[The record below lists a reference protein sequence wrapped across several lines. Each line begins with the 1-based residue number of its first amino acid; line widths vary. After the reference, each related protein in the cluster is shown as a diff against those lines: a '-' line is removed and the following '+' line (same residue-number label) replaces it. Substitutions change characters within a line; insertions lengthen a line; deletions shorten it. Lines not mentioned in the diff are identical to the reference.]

1 MATKRYVVLIM
12 LALFLSGCISPV
24 TSDTMDASPF
34 LRLNDLTGAP
44 VSTLDGEPLGRVVGL
59 FLDTET
65 GAVQYVVVSL
75 RDDQRGKLMFTG
87 VKQLAP
93 VPWKFFSPPT
103 EDQALTLCVEAEHT
117 VWNAPAFQS
126 MPDPTVPGW
135 DAAVRA
141 YWAEQTPQTP

>member
-1 MATKRYVVLIM
+1 MTTKRYAVLVM
-12 LALFLSGCISPV
+12 LALLLPGCVNPV
-24 TSDTMDASPF
+24 TTNLMATSPPI
-34 LRLNDLTGAP
+34 RLSRLTGAP
-44 VSTLDGEPLGRVVGL
+44 VSTLDEEPLGRVAGL

-75 RDDQRGKLMFTG
+75 RDDRRGKLMLSG

-93 VPWKFFSPPT
+93 VPWKFFSSPT
-103 EDQALTLCVEAEHT
+103 GEQALTLCVETEHT
-117 VWNAPAFQS
+117 VWNAPAFQT

-141 YWAEQTPQTP
+141 YWAEQTPPTP